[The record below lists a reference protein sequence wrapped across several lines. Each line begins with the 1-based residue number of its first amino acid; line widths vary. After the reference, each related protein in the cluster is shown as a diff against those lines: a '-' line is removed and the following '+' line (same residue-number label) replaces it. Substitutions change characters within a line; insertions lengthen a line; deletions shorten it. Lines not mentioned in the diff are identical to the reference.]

1 MFNILLAIVGV
12 FILYE
17 LIKTKNEVI
26 DLNDSIKDLKD
37 ELAKNHDKDM
47 EF

>member
-1 MFNILLAIVGV
+1 MFNIVLAIVGI

-26 DLNDSIKDLKD
+26 DLNDSIRDLKD
-37 ELAKNHDKDM
+37 EITKNHDKEMD
-47 EF
+47 F